1 MIRHDTTAKE
11 KIVVRLDPDLEP
23 LVPRFLENRRKDFTS
38 IEAAL
43 ERGDFEEI
51 RLLGHRMRGDGGGY
65 GFHAISEIGTAL
77 EQASAQRDAG
87 EIRRHANTLL
97 EFLERVEVVYRR

>member
-1 MIRHDTTAKE
+1 MIRHNLTPNE

-23 LVPRFLENRRKDFTS
+23 LVPRFLENRRKDVTA
-38 IEAAL
+38 IQAAL
-43 ERGDFEEI
+43 QREDFEEI

-77 EQASAQRDAG
+77 ERASARRDAR
-87 EIRRHANTLL
+87 EIRRHASALL
-97 EFLERVEVVYRR
+97 DFIERVEVVYRR

>member
-1 MIRHDTTAKE
+1 MIRHNPTPNE

-23 LVPRFLENRRKDFTS
+23 LVPRFLENRRKDFTA
-38 IEAAL
+38 IQAAL
-43 ERGDFEEI
+43 QREDFEEI

-77 EQASAQRDAG
+77 ERASARRDAR
-87 EIRRHANTLL
+87 EIRRHAGALL
-97 EFLERVEVVYRR
+97 DFIERVEVVYRR

>member
-1 MIRHDTTAKE
+1 MIRHNSTTKG

-23 LVPRFLENRRKDFTS
+23 LVPRFLENRRKDFTA
-38 IEAAL
+38 IQAAL
-43 ERGDFEEI
+43 QREDFDEI

-65 GFHAISEIGTAL
+65 GFHTIGEIGSAL
-77 EQASAQRDAG
+77 ERASAQRDAG
-87 EIRRHANTLL
+87 EIRRHAGALL